1 MKGVEL
7 DRKTVASRTVYV
19 VAPLTFTQR
28 GRSRQ
33 VRKRS
38 GLADKTSDDAVSST
52 AILHFFQLPLGLLD
66 LAAG

>member
-19 VAPLTFTQR
+19 VAPLPFTQR
-28 GRSRQ
+28 GSLRQ

-38 GLADKTSDDAVSST
+38 ELADKTSDDAVSST
-52 AILHFFQLPLGLLD
+52 AIFHFFQLPLGLLD